1 MRSIRHSL
9 FLRYAVAVALIV
21 LMIAL
26 VLVFAL
32 HARMSEAAAIVVGLV
47 TLLILLGAVSIWTE
61 RTLTADLKEIGRAL
75 EKIVVENDLD
85 TMPQP
90 RLAELN
96 DLAQDMD
103 TVAGKVRENY
113 RQLIR
118 QRDRL
123 DSVLDN
129 INAGVIVVS
138 RDLKIELIN
147 PAAEKIL
154 GTNEEFALGR
164 TFTEIHHTPI
174 IDRAIEKSRRGA
186 SVNKE
191 VKISL
196 PRRRS
201 LRVLAS
207 PIRSKED
214 KITGVICVIEDITAR
229 RRLERIRRDF
239 VANVSHELRTPVSNM
254 RAVVDALLVGAAED
268 PAVVGRF
275 LTDLD
280 RESKRLADIIEDLL
294 VLSRMESEG
303 AGVVAEPFPVAEM
316 IGEAMAEKSELAE
329 KNQVELALTDGG
341 AGMSVKGDRNLIK
354 TAVVNLLDNAIKYN
368 RPGGRVELSV
378 EHGED
383 SVTIS
388 VADTGIGIPRREQKK
403 IFERFLSRGQGK
415 IARDGR
421 HRAGAVH
428 RQARRGVPRRQRSG
442 HQHGGT
448 RLDVQPDPSRLTN
461 LG

>member
-1 MRSIRHSL
+1 MRSIRYSL

-21 LMIAL
+21 FMIAL

-123 DSVLDN
+123 EAVLDN
-129 INAGVIVVS
+129 INAGVIVLS

-147 PAAEKIL
+147 PVAERIL
-154 GTNEEFALGR
+154 GTTEEFAVGR
-164 TFTEIHHTPI
+164 TFTEVHHTPI

-191 VKISL
+191 VKISM

-214 KITGVICVIEDITAR
+214 NITGVICVIEDITAR

-254 RAVVDALLVGAAED
+254 RAVVDALLAGAADD
-268 PAVVGRF
+268 PEAAKRF
-275 LTDLD
+275 MTDLD
-280 RESKRLADIIEDLL
+280 RESRRLADIIEDLL
-294 VLSRMESEG
+294 VLSRMESED
-303 AGVVAEPFPVAEM
+303 AGVVAEPFPVGEMLAE
-316 IGEAMAEKSELAE
+316 ALAEKSELAG
-329 KNQVELALTDGG
+329 KHQVELALTDGG
-341 AGMSVKGDRNLIK
+341 AGVSIKGDRTLIK
-354 TAVVNLLDNAIKYN
+354 TATVNLLDNAIKYN
-368 RPGGRVELSV
+368 RPHGRVEVSV
-378 EHGED
+378 EHGEN

-388 VADTGIGIPRREQKK
+388 VTDTGLGIPRSEQKK
-403 IFERFLSRGQGK
+403 IFERFYRVDKARSRETGGTGLGLSIVK
-415 IARDGR
+415 HA
-421 HRAGAVH
+421 AEF
-428 RQARRGVPRRQRSG
+428 
-442 HQHGGT
+442 HGGSVT
-448 RLDVQPDPSRLTN
+448 VTSTEGHGSTFSLILP
-461 LG
+461 G

>member
-9 FLRYAVAVALIV
+9 FLRYAVAVAVIV

-123 DSVLDN
+123 EAVLDN

-164 TFTEIHHTPI
+164 TFTEIHHTPV

-214 KITGVICVIEDITAR
+214 KITGIICVIEDITTR

-303 AGVVAEPFPVAEM
+303 EGVVAEPFPVAEM

-403 IFERFLSRGQGK
+403 IFERFYRVDKARSRETGGTGLGLSIVK
-415 IARDGR
+415 HA
-421 HRAGAVH
+421 AEF
-428 RQARRGVPRRQRSG
+428 
-442 HQHGGT
+442 HGGSVAVT
-448 RLDVQPDPSRLTN
+448 STEGHGSTFNLILPD
-461 LG
+461 

>member
-1 MRSIRHSL
+1 MRSIKHSL
-9 FLRYAVAVALIV
+9 FWRYAVTVALIV
-21 LMIAL
+21 LMMAL

-32 HARMSEAAAIVVGLV
+32 HARVSEAAAIVVGLV
-47 TLLILLGAVSIWTE
+47 ILLILLGAVSIWTE
-61 RTLTADLKEIGRAL
+61 RTLAADLKEIGRAL
-75 EKIVVENDLD
+75 EQIVVENDLD

-90 RLAELN
+90 RLAELS

-123 DSVLDN
+123 EAVLDN

-138 RDLKIELIN
+138 RDLKIDLIN
-147 PAAEKIL
+147 PVAEKIL
-154 GTNEEFALGR
+154 GTTEEFALGR
-164 TFTEIHHTPI
+164 TFTEIHHTPV

-214 KITGVICVIEDITAR
+214 KITGVICVIEDITTR
-229 RRLERIRRDF
+229 RRLERVRRDF

-254 RAVVDALLVGAAED
+254 RAVVDALLAGAAED
-268 PAVVGRF
+268 PEAAGRF

-280 RESKRLADIIEDLL
+280 RESRRLADIIEDLL

-303 AGVVAEPFPVAEM
+303 AAGVAEPFPVGEM
-316 IGEAMAEKSELAE
+316 LEEALAEKSELAG
-329 KNQVELALTDGG
+329 KNQVDLALTDGG
-341 AGMSVKGDRNLIK
+341 AGISVKGDRTLIK
-354 TAVVNLLDNAIKYN
+354 TATVNLLDNAIKYN
-368 RPGGRVELSV
+368 RPGGRVEVSV
-378 EHGED
+378 EHGEN
-383 SVTIS
+383 SVTIT
-388 VADTGIGIPRREQKK
+388 VTDTGIGIPRGEQKK
-403 IFERFLSRGQGK
+403 IFERFYRVDKARSRETGGTGLGLSIVK
-415 IARDGR
+415 HA
-421 HRAGAVH
+421 AEF
-428 RQARRGVPRRQRSG
+428 
-442 HQHGGT
+442 HGGSVT
-448 RLDVQPDPSRLTN
+448 VTGTEGHGSMFSLVLPD
-461 LG
+461 

>member
-32 HARMSEAAAIVVGLV
+32 HAKMSEAAAIVVGLV

-207 PIRSKED
+207 PIRSKDD

-388 VADTGIGIPRREQKK
+388 VADTGIGIPRSEQKK
-403 IFERFLSRGQGK
+403 IFERFYRVDKARSRETGGTGLGLSIVK
-415 IARDGR
+415 HA
-421 HRAGAVH
+421 AEF
-428 RQARRGVPRRQRSG
+428 
-442 HQHGGT
+442 HGGSVT
-448 RLDVQPDPSRLTN
+448 VTSTEGHGSTFSLILP
-461 LG
+461 G